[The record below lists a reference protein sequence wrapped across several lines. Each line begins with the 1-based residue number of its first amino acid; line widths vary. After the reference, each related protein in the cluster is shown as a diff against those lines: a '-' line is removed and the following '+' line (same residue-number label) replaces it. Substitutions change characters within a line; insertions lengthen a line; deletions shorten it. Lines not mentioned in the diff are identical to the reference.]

1 MKTVSI
7 ISVFLMLLMISSL
20 NAAEVTSITALKGTV
35 EVDKVIVPIGLN
47 NVQAMAALDLPLKF
61 SEGVTLEEVSFAG
74 TRSENFDFATA
85 KIDNENSTVVL
96 GLIPMVYGEN
106 PDLTPGTGEIARLI
120 FHVDDPSLKSLEITV
135 TSLDEHTP
143 MFVYTEMVNGEGQT
157 MVSTPEFPGV
167 TVALVLANSSE
178 TPAEIPATF
187 ALMQNAPNPFNPQTN
202 ISYDLPAA
210 AHVTLDILNVLGQR
224 VKTLVNDYREAGS
237 YSIIWDGR
245 GDDGSATASGVYFYR
260 ITAGN
265 DQAVK
270 KMMMLK

>member
-20 NAAEVTSITALKGTV
+20 NAAEVASITALKGTV
-35 EVDKVIVPIGLN
+35 EVDKVIVPIELN

-85 KIDNENSTVVL
+85 KIDNENSTVIL
-96 GLIPMVYGEN
+96 GLIPMVFGEK

-120 FHVDDPSLKSLEITV
+120 FHIDDPSLEKLELSIVSLV
-135 TSLDEHTP
+135 EHSP
-143 MFVYTEMVNGEGQT
+143 MFVYTEMVNGEGKT
-157 MVSTPEFPGV
+157 MVSTPEFPGL
-167 TVALVLANSSE
+167 TVELANNSGNQ
-178 TPAEIPATF
+178 ADIPVTF
-187 ALMQNAPNPFNPQTN
+187 ALKQNAPNPFNPQTS
-202 ISYDLPAA
+202 IPYDLPAA
-210 AHVTLDILNVLGQR
+210 THVTLDILNVLGQK

-245 GDDGSATASGVYFYR
+245 NDDGSAAASGVYFYR

-265 DQAVK
+265 DKAVK

>member
-7 ISVFLMLLMISSL
+7 ISIFLMLLMISSL
-20 NAAEVTSITALKGTV
+20 NAAEVNSIMAPKGTI
-35 EVDKVIVPIGLN
+35 EVDKIIVPIELN

-61 SEGVTLEEVSFAG
+61 SEGVTLEEVSFVG

-85 KIDNENSTVVL
+85 KIDNENGTVVL

-106 PDLTPGTGEIARLI
+106 SDLMPGAGEIARLI
-120 FHVDDPSLKSLEITV
+120 FHVDNPGLESLELTL

-143 MFVYTEMVNGEGQT
+143 MFVYTEMVNGEGAT

-167 TVALVLANSSE
+167 TVALASGSG
-178 TPAEIPATF
+178 TQAEIPETF
-187 ALMQNAPNPFNPQTN
+187 ALKQNAPNPFNPQTN
-202 ISYDLPAA
+202 IDYDLPVA

-224 VKTLVNDYREAGS
+224 VRTLVNDYREAGS
-237 YSIIWDGR
+237 YSVIWDGR
-245 GDDGSATASGVYFYR
+245 SDDGSATASGVYFYR